1 MLNTL
6 YTYTGA
12 REARLDS
19 PLENERRKKKVAQG
33 VFSSDSQSGFEP
45 AWLRPRISARAAGT
59 AHKRDVTIDWPRPP
73 TRHPR
78 TELC

>member
-12 REARLDS
+12 REVRLDS
-19 PLENERRKKKVAQG
+19 PLENERRKEKKVAQG

-45 AWLRPRISARAAGT
+45 
-59 AHKRDVTIDWPRPP
+59 D
-73 TRHPR
+73 
-78 TELC
+78 